1 MTLSMDCSFIHSL
14 LKNADMLLHWKAA
27 LCSADYAFVAGCTW
41 PSVIDYKMLKAYEF
55 TYIGLAKITKN
66 LS

>member
-1 MTLSMDCSFIHSL
+1 MMLSMGYSFIHFL
-14 LKNADMLLHWKAA
+14 FKNADTLLHWKTA
-27 LCSADYAFVAGCTW
+27 LCSVDYTFAAGCTW

-55 TYIGLAKITKN
+55 TYIGLDKITKN